1 MNVTCDGCKTVFKV
15 ESARVPPEGIKVR
28 CSKCQHVFDVKSEP
42 PGDTLSE
49 FEDFEKFHKERIEEV
64 STDVTEERPA
74 RIPDEPAGT
83 SFEEFMK
90 KEEPAQESETVE
102 SIVEEPISEEID
114 RGEWPTEPE
123 SELEEIDLE
132 PSPSPEPTEVIVAP
146 PEETPVAEEETA
158 LSLEAFLKE
167 EIDQESA
174 GKAGLPSLKDARLAD
189 LLKGKESEKGSRR
202 RRPSSRPVLVLV
214 LLLAIGVAIYFWW
227 QKQGGSVDLVTNI
240 GLSARS
246 VVAKVSGLWEEVVGF
261 RKQDL
266 VLSGLKGTEDK
277 IGQHRLY
284 IIRGDVTNESKR
296 ALMYVKLRVV
306 ILDQAGNRI
315 REKVLFAG
323 NVFTRDELEKLAPRF
338 LTGEETLQPKRPKDM
353 VVEAGQTISFMAIF
367 SGLPREGRSFKVE
380 KLEAPAV

>member
-1 MNVTCDGCKTVFKV
+1 MAGEEPTTTSGETGSQEENPLLIEVDPSDAAPQERLAVGEEKADMTEQGSAVVF
-15 ESARVPPEGIKVR
+15 G
-28 CSKCQHVFDVKSEP
+28 EP
-42 PGDTLSE
+42 PG
-49 FEDFEKFHKERIEEV
+49 V
-64 STDVTEERPA
+64 
-74 RIPDEPAGT
+74 

-174 GKAGLPSLKDARLAD
+174 GKAGLPSLKDARLTD
-189 LLKGKESEKGSRR
+189 LLKGKEPEKGSRR